1 MATIAAAGVPWR
13 GLTRFK
19 SPAPGIPSS
28 RAKAHHIRPI
38 EVIDARPQS
47 VPRRVFQIVAARM
60 GLLGRLQYA
69 FVVIGT
75 KP

>member
-1 MATIAAAGVPWR
+1 MTTIAAAGVPWR

-47 VPRRVFQIVAARM
+47 HMAPPMTSAITLAKARD
-60 GLLGRLQYA
+60 RL
-69 FVVIGT
+69 
-75 KP
+75 P